1 MYKFVENKDKTWSGI
16 GLTEE
21 AGKYQGVVYEYG
33 KVAIVENE
41 EKTEASLQF
50 EWDMLDSNGLPKE
63 SIKDDFFE
71 LAGKICRGLHP
82 IDLGLIPSKFGG
94 GEYDRRPVYQL
105 RLRLKRLYRAVPCH
119 VLGPLR
125 TIAHIAWYNL
135 CRSLFLH
142 DK

>member
-1 MYKFVENKDKTWSGI
+1 MYKFVENKDRKWQGI

-71 LAGKICRGLHP
+71 LAGKILEDIIRKQ
-82 IDLGLIPSKFGG
+82 ID
-94 GEYDRRPVYQL
+94 GEELQYVNTDDR
-105 RLRLKRLYRAVPCH
+105 KDN
-119 VLGPLR
+119 
-125 TIAHIAWYNL
+125 T
-135 CRSLFLH
+135 
-142 DK
+142 K

>member
-71 LAGKICRGLHP
+71 LAGKILEDIIRKQ
-82 IDLGLIPSKFGG
+82 ID
-94 GEYDRRPVYQL
+94 GEDLQYVNTDNR
-105 RLRLKRLYRAVPCH
+105 KDN
-119 VLGPLR
+119 
-125 TIAHIAWYNL
+125 T
-135 CRSLFLH
+135 
-142 DK
+142 K